1 MRLLPKSAFG
11 QTVLLIGVLLLINQ
25 VVSYLSVTMYF
36 IRPSYEQ
43 INSLIAT
50 QAATLKTHTEQLSEP
65 DYREQLKEQTGIRLF
80 SDREAK
86 RARLGQSTFYQF
98 MSSQVSEQLG
108 EDAEVRISAPQLD
121 EHDTP
126 YYVWM
131 KIASLPDTWIRIPVY
146 GLSEANIFP
155 LTLYLLLIG
164 ILSVGGG
171 WLFVLRLNRPLSALQ
186 RAAVKV
192 GRGQFPPPLKEDG
205 TSEMIE
211 VTKAFNRMNQGI
223 KQLEHDR
230 MVMTAGISH
239 DLRTPLTRIRLATE
253 MLPEDQDW
261 VKDGIISDIEDMN
274 AIIDQFIEYARQ
286 EQQEKQTVINLN
298 PLITELV
305 NARNTNQQFKP
316 NTDEQQHI
324 ELDLNPLPNILL
336 RKVAIKRVL
345 ENLIENAFRYGSHN
359 IEIKSYFDKKQQR
372 VVCSV
377 RDFGEGIP
385 EESLQNVFRPF
396 SQGDSARGSS
406 GSGLGLAISKR
417 IIEMHGGQ
425 IDLRNHN
432 QTGLIAEFWLPSEG
446 L

>member
-50 QAATLKTHTEQLSEP
+50 QAATLKTHISDLNDPQ
-65 DYREQLKEQTGIRLF
+65 YRKLLKQQTGIEIL
-80 SDREAK
+80 SDDQAQT
-86 RARLGQSTFYQF
+86 ARLAQATFYQF
-98 MSSQVSEQLG
+98 MSAQVSDQLN
-108 EDAEVRISAPQLD
+108 EHAEVRISAPQLD
-121 EHDTP
+121 QKATP
-126 YYVWM
+126 YYVWI
-131 KIASLPDTWIRIPVY
+131 KLDSLPDKWIRVPVY

-171 WLFVLRLNRPLSALQ
+171 WLFVFRLNRPLSALQ
-186 RAAVKV
+186 QAAVKV

-261 VKDGIISDIEDMN
+261 VKEGIVSDIEDMN

-286 EQQEKQTVINLN
+286 EQQERQVIGNLN
-298 PLITELV
+298 PLITELSD
-305 NARNTNQQFKP
+305 ARNSNQQFNP
-316 NTDEQQHI
+316 ATSERQSIHL
-324 ELDLNPLPNILL
+324 ELNPLPNIPL

-345 ENLIENAFRYGSHN
+345 DNLIENAFRYGSNH
-359 IEIKSYFDKKQQR
+359 IEITTYFELKQQR
-372 VVCSV
+372 VVCQV
-377 RDFGEGIP
+377 RDFGQGIP
-385 EESLQNVFRPF
+385 EDNLEQVFRPF
-396 SQGDSARGSS
+396 SQGDEARNSG
-406 GSGLGLAISKR
+406 GSGLGLAITKR

-425 IDLRNHN
+425 INLRNHP
-432 QTGLIAEFWLPSEG
+432 TEGLVAEFWLPSEG